1 MDWICLKRISKPFLY
16 QGIGYQTAGKTMKE
30 ISSRF
35 EVLPVD
41 VSRLT
46 EAVRPSL
53 RFKFKLRKR
62 FRRPRVLA
70 LRAFSLNV
78 PGRPAPRG
86 PAKGRIFFRTLT
98 IRVRNFCQVSFEMVG
113 STFVL

>member
-1 MDWICLKRISKPFLY
+1 
-16 QGIGYQTAGKTMKE
+16 MKE

-41 VSRLT
+41 ENRLT

-53 RFKFKLRKR
+53 RFKFRLEKR

-78 PGRPAPRG
+78 PGRPAPRE
-86 PAKGRIFFRTLT
+86 PAKGRIRFQPLTFR
-98 IRVRNFCQVSFEMVG
+98 V
-113 STFVL
+113 